1 MSFSLADWFLPFF
14 EDSVTKAAIEA
25 SIASHVSETSP
36 LLKSFAETFLKGLNA
51 FLEECSSRIEKAETD
66 EITLIE
72 MVDLTLDETD
82 MARIKAPK
90 RKRTGLESLR
100 FNKLPREFHVFPL
113 YPIWCPDFGCFV
125 WFQV

>member
-1 MSFSLADWFLPFF
+1 L
-14 EDSVTKAAIEA
+14 TKAAIEA
-25 SIASHVSETSP
+25 SIASHISETSP

-51 FLEECSSRIEKAETD
+51 FLDECSSRIAKAETD
-66 EITLIE
+66 GITLIE

-90 RKRTGLESLR
+90 RKRTGLESLK
-100 FNKLPREFHVFPL
+100 FNKLPREFHVFSL
-113 YPIWCPDFGCFV
+113 WNISGPDFGCFV